1 VKYTFNLIVQNDKR
15 ERTEKLVI
23 SAFEEESSGHVAL
36 KLLAFLMFIDRSPH
50 VDEDAGWHF
59 VPDLIA
65 RDEAGEISLWIDC
78 GSVSMKKVDTIAT
91 KVRDKI
97 EFYVFRKSESDMD
110 RFYKSIADKVKHLQ
124 NVRCISFDDGFIDG
138 IGAALD
144 RTNNVEGY
152 ISDDMVNLTITNSF
166 GKHEAYSSIHRIAP
180 EVNTGRG

>member
-1 VKYTFNLIVQNDKR
+1 MIVGMKYTFNLQVQDNKR
-15 ERTEKLVI
+15 ERAEKLII
-23 SAFEEESSGHVAL
+23 SAFEEESTEHVAL
-36 KLLAFLMFIDRSPH
+36 KLLAFIMFIDREPH

-65 RDEAGEISLWIDC
+65 RDEAGDISLWIDC

-97 EFYVFRKSESDMD
+97 EFYVFRKTESDME

-138 IGAALD
+138 VAAALD
-144 RTNNVEGY
+144 RTNKLEGY
-152 ISDDMVNLTITNSF
+152 ISDDMVNLTIVNALGT
-166 GKHEAYSSIHRIAP
+166 HEAYSSIHRK
-180 EVNTGRG
+180 RGE